1 MYIYCTVFALY
12 SDQEVGYRYGGKRE
26 EAEGELRRLRALS
39 QEELAEASGVGR
51 ATISRIERGETGA
64 HGRTLRRL
72 ATALGVAVEELVKVE
87 ANDA

>member
-1 MYIYCTVFALY
+1 M
-12 SDQEVGYRYGGKRE
+12 EVNVRKLK
-26 EAEGELRRLRALS
+26 ELRRLRALS

-51 ATISRIERGETGA
+51 ATISCIERGETGA

-87 ANDA
+87 ANDV